1 MSHQL
6 RCFTLLSFMKDPLHC
21 HLIEISTTFQSSPS
35 LSPSLPYFIIL
46 LILKKKILEHFHDEK
61 YLRTQ
66 IGFTSSQC
74 PVPLQCLIDGP
85 CNLYPFH
92 GEEKYFERKNGRK
105 KEIEKSMFEAVC
117 ESIYCCSSFYI

>member
-21 HLIEISTTFQSSPS
+21 YIIEISTTFQSSPS
-35 LSPSLPYFIIL
+35 HSLSTL
-46 LILKKKILEHFHDEK
+46 LYHFTNSQKKILEHFHDEK

-92 GEEKYFERKNGRK
+92 GEEKYFERKNERK